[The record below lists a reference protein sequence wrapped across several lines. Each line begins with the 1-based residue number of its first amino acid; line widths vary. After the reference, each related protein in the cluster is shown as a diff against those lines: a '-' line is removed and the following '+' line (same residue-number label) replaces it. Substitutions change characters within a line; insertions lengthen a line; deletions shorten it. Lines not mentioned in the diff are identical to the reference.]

1 MSIYTGGSISTGKLI
16 VNGNIQLDS
25 SGTDRASSIQ
35 AVEINAG
42 IVSATIINADYLR
55 YQGLDISGN
64 LVVKGSLRVD
74 TSTNLIGQVN
84 MGSNLIVAGNTSTK
98 TLTTPAGFSVDQSGN
113 AIVPGNLSGLSG
125 PLKVPSLS
133 VTALTTPAGLSIDTS
148 ANLIVPGTLQ
158 VNKPAT
164 FLSGVSSAA
173 TISARDLSTTAGFSV
188 DTQGN
193 VNVTGNQVLN
203 GTLNVKK
210 QVDVSAP
217 VYANSLNTYSGTS
230 IDVSGNI
237 NVPGS
242 GSLNSLYVTN
252 NSAFDNN
259 VYMADNNAI
268 SGGEYIGGGL
278 YVNNGITVGD
288 SSNGTGVLMSS
299 NNNVLDVSGNVR
311 VRYGLQ
317 VDSSSTLLG
326 PVNFQNQ
333 YNLTTNTDLT
343 GDFVSL
349 NTSNN
354 STVSSSS
361 KMPTYHLPIY
371 INGTKY
377 LILLST

>member
-1 MSIYTGGSISTGKLI
+1 MSVYTGGSISTGKLV
-16 VNGNIQLDS
+16 VNGNIQLDP
-25 SGTDRASSIQ
+25 SGNGAKGSTVN

-42 IVSATIINADYLR
+42 TVSATIINADYLR

-64 LVVKGSLRVD
+64 LIVKGALRVD

-84 MGSNLIVAGNTSTK
+84 MGSNLIVTGNTFTK
-98 TLTTPAGFSVDQSGN
+98 TLTNPAGFSVDHLGN
-113 AIVPGNLSGLSG
+113 VIVPGNLSGLSG
-125 PLKVPSLS
+125 PLKVLS
-133 VTALTTPAGLSIDTS
+133 LTTPAGLSIDTS

-158 VNKPAT
+158 VNKTAT
-164 FLSGVSSAA
+164 FLSGLSSSA
-173 TISARDLSTTAGFSV
+173 TISARDLLTTANFSV

-193 VNVTGNQVLN
+193 VNIPGNEVLN

-210 QVDVSAP
+210 QVDVTAP

-242 GSLNSLYVTN
+242 IIGNSLYVAN
-252 NSAFDNN
+252 NSAFNNN
-259 VYMADNNAI
+259 VYMAQNTAI
-268 SGGEYIGGGL
+268 VGGEYIGGGL

-288 SSNGTGVLMSS
+288 SSNGAGVYMSS
-299 NNNVLDVSGNVR
+299 TGNLLDVSGNAR
-311 VRYGLQ
+311 IRNSLQ

-326 PVNFQNQ
+326 PVNFQNK
-333 YNLTTNTDLT
+333 YNLTNNTDLS
-343 GDFVSL
+343 GNFVSL
-349 NTSNN
+349 NTLNM

-361 KMPTYHLPIY
+361 KIPTFHLPIY

-377 LILLST
+377 YILLST